1 MTLNSSNKYPRS
13 RSARPERLSVRASKS
28 APFGSSSTRPPTSP
42 APASLSARNSSLRSN
57 SGKGLAAPA
66 AIDEEL
72 WFGAH
77 DHAMAEDTAARS
89 MAALVGRIIGAKP
102 FPVTAR
108 RLADLTRQDVVRI
121 EPVIQVLES
130 DPGLSARLLRLV
142 NSAGYALRQRCTSVR
157 HAATLVGTDR
167 LHQIATTAAV
177 LDLFDSKG
185 PVAAQIIE
193 HSTVVGAFCRY
204 LGAHLALPVDD
215 LFTAGFLHDIG
226 KLMLM
231 ETENEQYVELLAKCA
246 SRPDSI
252 HHLERALYG
261 FDHAVL
267 AAHVL
272 TAWNIPDPVPKI
284 VAWHHEPSQAYK
296 VSSMMA
302 ALVQTVR
309 LADALVYVMQADP
322 ERENIKEVAQHEAAS
337 YLDISEPQLAAMWD
351 ELRVLYNESRE
362 QCLGENAPALDPRS
376 LRPKRPMNLAVESTP
391 SERTHELPKQ
401 FPCVECGCPTF
412 GNTCPACGGYVCPD
426 HQVGRDA
433 WCSLCARDYR
443 SEKSSMPVPM
453 PAKWAFGAV
462 SAAVLISGMVGMI
475 SSGGRGALRAGFGTL
490 LLGSLVTLLYVIG
503 KQWFIRSRFVRT
515 RPNRFVAE
523 ALTND
528 GGTQSLVPPDYPE
541 GRQPDLGEPAG
552 AFLKADVRLVEPLKE
567 IAIRE
572 ITDPNAIT
580 VACPPTDMLSR
591 GGAQTLEAV
600 LSKNS
605 SSVDSNRVRLQSNSL
620 VTLPVPAMLPSGPE
634 FPSSSSTV
642 TPDDNPR
649 RMPRDTLLE
658 RERELRG
665 NTSENRY
672 DTRSN
677 GPQLLADP
685 VNAKVPPPTES
696 STTAAL
702 GNDTQADR
710 VTLYGPE
717 FERAAQ
723 SDVTLNSARDD
734 LISSAQA
741 SGDPAAAQLA
751 DCSSTSHEDQLAKSE
766 HDDVVRPMPTIEVDS
781 VAHEV
786 MANSPADDSPS
797 PQVAHSSAPPSN
809 GEENGNCSRQISVHP
824 LAALG
829 FKSEAAATRHEQVEQ
844 ITPARVVNIAAHDA
858 TPGEAVGIPLET
870 NPGTTSES
878 PELEALPES
887 PVLSEPPESA
897 KPFDSPVSLNSSVS
911 SSTNEPVGAPIA
923 DALEASTP
931 TIADAVASKNGL
943 ERDLIESLV
952 EKSGVQFGDEFEARV
967 RELVAQRVAEIV
979 AERMLTA
986 FGAGAV
992 IAPPTQPNGR
1002 LQSRNGRANAKN
1014 SPQDD
1019 GSTQVA
1025 QVKARKRKGRTPNN
1039 QTGSPSANAQDP
1051 KRR

>member
-1 MTLNSSNKYPRS
+1 
-13 RSARPERLSVRASKS
+13 
-28 APFGSSSTRPPTSP
+28 
-42 APASLSARNSSLRSN
+42 
-57 SGKGLAAPA
+57 
-66 AIDEEL
+66 
-72 WFGAH
+72 
-77 DHAMAEDTAARS
+77 

-130 DPGLSARLLRLV
+130 DPGLSVRLLRLV

-284 VAWHHEPSQAYK
+284 VAWHHEPSHAYK

-309 LADALVYVMQADP
+309 LSDALVYVMQADP
-322 ERENIKEVAQHEAAS
+322 GRENIKEVAQHEAAS

-351 ELRVLYNESRE
+351 ELRVLFDESRE

-376 LRPKRPMNLAVESTP
+376 LRPKRPMSLAVESTP

-453 PAKWAFGAV
+453 PAKWAFAAV
-462 SAAVLISGMVGMI
+462 SAAVFVSGIAGMI
-475 SSGGRGALRAGFGTL
+475 SSGGRGALRAGLGTL
-490 LLGSLVTLLYVIG
+490 LLGSLITLLYVVG

-523 ALTND
+523 AFTND

-541 GRQPDLGEPAG
+541 GHQPEFPQSAG
-552 AFLKADVRLVEPLKE
+552 TLIKADVRLVEPLKE

-572 ITDPNAIT
+572 ITDHDASNSELNA
-580 VACPPTDMLSR
+580 PPTDTMTR
-591 GGAQTLEAV
+591 GGERLLDAV
-600 LSKNS
+600 LSRNS
-605 SSVDSNRVRLQSNSL
+605 SSIDSNRVRLQSNSL
-620 VTLPVPAMLPSGPE
+620 VTLPVPAMPAPRPE
-634 FPSSSSTV
+634 SPNQGLVATSAEH
-642 TPDDNPR
+642 PR

-658 RERELRG
+658 RDRDSRRSAG
-665 NTSENRY
+665 ENH
-672 DTRSN
+672 DDDSAN
-677 GPQLLADP
+677 GPRLLADP
-685 VNAKVPPPTES
+685 VNELDDTDPPPTES
-696 STTAAL
+696 NTRGRSDD
-702 GNDTQADR
+702 DTQVDR
-710 VTLYGPE
+710 DTLYGPE
-717 FERAAQ
+717 FERTAQ
-723 SDVTLNSARDD
+723 ADVTLNSARED
-734 LISSAQA
+734 LI
-741 SGDPAAAQLA
+741 L
-751 DCSSTSHEDQLAKSE
+751 SE
-766 HDDVVRPMPTIEVDS
+766 IVRPMPTIEVSAVDND
-781 VAHEV
+781 APT
-786 MANSPADDSPS
+786 NSPAVDCLPRSDEHRNESPS
-797 PQVAHSSAPPSN
+797 N
-809 GEENGNCSRQISVHP
+809 LGENDEHSRQISVHP

-829 FKSEAAATRHEQVEQ
+829 FKSEAPLRAQSAAPPPVDQ
-844 ITPARVVNIAAHDA
+844 ITPDKVVDINAPNVTPSEEVATSPETSQAA
-858 TPGEAVGIPLET
+858 PI
-870 NPGTTSES
+870 ES
-878 PELEALPES
+878 PKAPELPES
-887 PVLSEPPESA
+887 PALPQSEPMQAREPSAVTESRDA
-897 KPFDSPVSLNSSVS
+897 SAADAPSENANGFVRAPQ
-911 SSTNEPVGAPIA
+911 STNGSAN
-923 DALEASTP
+923 L
-931 TIADAVASKNGL
+931 
-943 ERDLIESLV
+943 DLIQSLI
-952 EKSGVQFGDEFEARV
+952 EKSGVRFGDEFEARV

-979 AERMLTA
+979 AERMLAA
-986 FGAGAV
+986 FGSGAITAPQPPLGVQSQAGRTSAN
-992 IAPPTQPNGR
+992 TQNSRQDGDS
-1002 LQSRNGRANAKN
+1002 LQPVPLN
-1014 SPQDD
+1014 SPTRKSRSPNKQRK
-1019 GSTQVA
+1019 S
-1025 QVKARKRKGRTPNN
+1025 ARVD
-1039 QTGSPSANAQDP
+1039 AQDP
-1051 KRR
+1051 KPK

>member
-13 RSARPERLSVRASKS
+13 RSARPERLSVRSSKS

-42 APASLSARNSSLRSN
+42 APASLARNSSLRSN
-57 SGKGLAAPA
+57 SGKGLVAPP

-284 VAWHHEPSQAYK
+284 VAWHHEPSHAYK

-309 LADALVYVMQADP
+309 LSDALVYVMQADP

-443 SEKSSMPVPM
+443 SEKGSMPVPM

-462 SAAVLISGMVGMI
+462 AAAVFISGIVGMI
-475 SSGGRGALRAGFGTL
+475 SAGGRGALRAGFGTL

-541 GRQPDLGEPAG
+541 GRQPEFAQSAG
-552 AFLKADVRLVEPLKE
+552 ALLKADVRLVEPLKE

-572 ITDPNAIT
+572 ITDPDATID
-580 VACPPTDMLSR
+580 VSGPPPDTLL
-591 GGAQTLEAV
+591 GGGQMLEAA

-605 SSVDSNRVRLQSNSL
+605 SSIDSNRVRLQSNSL
-620 VTLPVPAMLPSGPE
+620 VTLPVPAMPPSRPE
-634 FPSSSSTV
+634 SSNSSFAAA
-642 TPDDNPR
+642 PGDHPR

-658 RERELRG
+658 RDRESRRNAG
-665 NTSENRY
+665 EIHDYNT
-672 DTRSN
+672 SN
-677 GPQLLADP
+677 GPRLVADSP
-685 VNAKVPPPTES
+685 HDSNGSEPPPTQPNTRVTS
-696 STTAAL
+696 DD
-702 GNDTQADR
+702 DTQVDR
-710 VTLYGPE
+710 ATLYGPE
-717 FERAAQ
+717 FEREAPA
-723 SDVTLNSARDD
+723 DVTLNSARED
-734 LISSAQA
+734 LIASALLSDQLA
-741 SGDPAAAQLA
+741 ISQLA
-751 DCSSTSHEDQLAKSE
+751 DYVPASREGQPAKSE
-766 HDDVVRPMPTIEVDS
+766 SNDVVRPMPTIEVNPVDHTES
-781 VAHEV
+781 TDPPVV
-786 MANSPADDSPS
+786 DSPLRAD
-797 PQVAHSSAPPSN
+797 AHPSAPPSN
-809 GEENGNCSRQISVHP
+809 TEQAGNSSRQISVHP

-829 FKSEAAATRHEQVEQ
+829 FKSEAPPKANPTVPAPVAQ
-844 ITPARVVNIAAHDA
+844 ITPDKVVDIEAHSATSAPTEPIEQPAADA
-858 TPGEAVGIPLET
+858 LDASVA
-870 NPGTTSES
+870 TSADALDASVATSVDVPMPINES
-878 PELEALPES
+878 PES
-887 PVLSEPPESA
+887 
-897 KPFDSPVSLNSSVS
+897 
-911 SSTNEPVGAPIA
+911 
-923 DALEASTP
+923 
-931 TIADAVASKNGL
+931 
-943 ERDLIESLV
+943 DLIESLI
-952 EKSGVQFGDEFEARV
+952 EKSGVRFGDEFEARV
-967 RELVAQRVAEIV
+967 RELVAQRIAEIV
-979 AERMLTA
+979 AERMLSA
-986 FGAGAV
+986 FGGGT
-992 IAPPTQPNGR
+992 ITAPYPPPNGR
-1002 LQSRNGRANAKN
+1002 THPSRGPAKAKSSTKEGDSRQAASVN
-1014 SPQDD
+1014 SP
-1019 GSTQVA
+1019 
-1025 QVKARKRKGRTPNN
+1025 KRKSRTPAKPRKS
-1039 QTGSPSANAQDP
+1039 QSPDAQDP